1 MTCMTAA
8 WRTCCFSAWMVCRG
22 LTTQAVFPKAEIQHC
37 VIRMLRN
44 SFKYVRYKDLKKFT
58 SDFKAAYNAPNEKAA
73 LSELENMKAAWGG
86 EEVPLRHPQL
96 GRHQFFLPI
105 PGRHPPNYVYYEHHR
120 RAEPPVLENNQD
132 KKRVPKRRIPG
143 KMLYLVSQNVPKK
156 WTQSYRGWNQ
166 MLNQLTVLYGERLTQ
181 YL

>member
-44 SFKYVRYKDLKKFT
+44 FFKYVRYKDLKKFT

-86 EEVPLRHPQL
+86 KKYPYAIRNWEDISSFF
-96 GRHQFFLPI
+96 QFPDGI
-105 PGRHPPNYVYYEHHR
+105 
-120 RAEPPVLENNQD
+120 
-132 KKRVPKRRIPG
+132 RRIMYTTNITEG
-143 KMLYLVSQNVPKK
+143 
-156 WTQSYRGWNQ
+156 
-166 MLNQLTVLYGERLTQ
+166 LNRRYWKITKTKSVFPSDAFLEKCCIW
-181 YL
+181 